1 MLSHRTV
8 IEKFKYELKQLE
20 NDTDTLN
27 RENLQSLRNIVDSIG
42 DSIKQQIVAQK
53 AQNELLSKQIVET
66 RQEKVSLQ
74 H

>member
-42 DSIKQQIVAQK
+42 DSIKQ
-53 AQNELLSKQIVET
+53 
-66 RQEKVSLQ
+66 
-74 H
+74 